1 MPIEIKELVVKAI
14 LVEDGNR
21 QGGNANGSA
30 GSAPQLPNILDEAS
44 RQKLLEDCVQQVLA
58 ILERQKDR

>member
-14 LVEDGNR
+14 LVENGNM
-21 QGGNANGSA
+21 QGGNTPGSTTPL
-30 GSAPQLPNILDEAS
+30 PQLPNTLDEAA

>member
-1 MPIEIKELVVKAI
+1 MPIEIKELVVKAT

-21 QGGNANGSA
+21 RGGNSNGSA
-30 GSAPQLPNILDEAS
+30 GAAPQSQNMLDETS
-44 RQKLLEDCVQQVLA
+44 RQKLLEDCVQQVLE

>member
-21 QGGNANGSA
+21 QGGNTNDSTSA
-30 GSAPQLPNILDEAS
+30 SAQLPNVFDDAS

>member
-21 QGGNANGSA
+21 QGGNTA
-30 GSAPQLPNILDEAS
+30 GSATTSPQLPNTLDEAA

>member
-21 QGGNANGSA
+21 QGGNATGSA
-30 GSAPQLPNILDEAS
+30 TPSPQLPNALDDAA